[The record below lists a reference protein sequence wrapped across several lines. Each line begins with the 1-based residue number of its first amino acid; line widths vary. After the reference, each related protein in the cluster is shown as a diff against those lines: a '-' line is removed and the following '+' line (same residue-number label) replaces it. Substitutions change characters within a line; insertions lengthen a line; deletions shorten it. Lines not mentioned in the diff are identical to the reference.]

1 MCPSYD
7 GESMTV
13 TIGFH
18 VCPEEVEGEDGREE
32 GQEAEQE
39 EGEAEKEKLYRL
51 AGGDVER
58 YEEHQSYISVTFMT
72 LNTNGIHQFFRS
84 LLKEG

>member
-32 GQEAEQE
+32 GQEAEQG
-39 EGEAEKEKLYRL
+39 EGEAETEKLYRL